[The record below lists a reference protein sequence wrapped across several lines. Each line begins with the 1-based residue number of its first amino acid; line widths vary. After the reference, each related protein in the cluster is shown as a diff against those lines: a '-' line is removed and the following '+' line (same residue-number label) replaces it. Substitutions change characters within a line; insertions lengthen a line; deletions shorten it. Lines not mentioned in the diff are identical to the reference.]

1 MPGDTVI
8 LTGREV
14 AREKNIGWD
23 GQQPRMILL
32 VSYICTWSASTYARY
47 REKCRHVSAEVTRP
61 RGYSLVWERECGSIL
76 TRSRLKVPR
85 LRIKLKRPLLEELL
99 VGFGIIK
106 E

>member
-47 REKCRHVSAEVTRP
+47 RE
-61 RGYSLVWERECGSIL
+61 
-76 TRSRLKVPR
+76 LKV
-85 LRIKLKRPLLEELL
+85 LIVVTSQLK
-99 VGFGIIK
+99 
-106 E
+106 